1 MLAFLK
7 LGQWSVQI
15 EVSEK
20 NGRSLYS
27 SCRESEIF
35 RTSHTVASVTD
46 EIRENKERLMLLKS
60 KTSQVIFGSK
70 MLLFLAFIGTLE
82 AQQNSSRPEAQV
94 EDRSTA
100 ITEIE
105 DLRDRIGGGVA
116 EGLSGFIDPEVV
128 RKGFALELE
137 RLSAGKKQ
145 SLNKQSLGEN
155 SKVDLPARW
164 QKQQAKPHANPK
176 LVNPLPLRSSRPKGS
191 GRSFCQ
197 SIARKLDGITA
208 DLEEAGYYDE
218 ADSMRVLAS
227 GYWNKA
233 RQFRVVGGELR
244 PHSLLKM
251 PIEEK
256 K

>member
-27 SCRESEIF
+27 SCRECEIL

-82 AQQNSSRPEAQV
+82 AQQNSSRPEAQA
-94 EDRSTA
+94 EDRSTV

-137 RLSAGKKQ
+137 RLSARKK
-145 SLNKQSLGEN
+145 SLGEN
-155 SKVDLPARW
+155 SKVDLPARR

-176 LVNPLPLRSSRPKGS
+176 WVTPLPYRESSRPKS
-191 GRSFCQ
+191 NGRSFCQ

-218 ADSMRVLAS
+218 ADSMRALAS

-233 RQFRVVGGELR
+233 RQLRVVGGGLR

>member
-1 MLAFLK
+1 
-7 LGQWSVQI
+7 
-15 EVSEK
+15 
-20 NGRSLYS
+20 
-27 SCRESEIF
+27 
-35 RTSHTVASVTD
+35 
-46 EIRENKERLMLLKS
+46 MLLKS
-60 KTSQVIFGSK
+60 KTSQVIFSSK
-70 MLLFLAFIGTLE
+70 MLLCLAFIGTLE
-82 AQQNSSRPEAQV
+82 AQQNSSRPEAQA

-145 SLNKQSLGEN
+145 SLKKQSLGEN
-155 SKVDLPARW
+155 SKADLPARW
-164 QKQQAKPHANPK
+164 QKQPAKPHANLE
-176 LVNPLPLRSSRPKGS
+176 LVTPLLYRESSRPKSS